1 MENISA
7 QITAMKV
14 AFVLIDNQSEILG
27 ISEEARSIFG
37 CGVGDSLFD
46 SSDLEFVNE
55 SFEMVAFKKQ
65 LEQAIVESGHG
76 QFELGITSV
85 SRTIS
90 WYRVELIPYSD
101 NYILYLEDINELVGA
116 RRLNQQLSQKDPHT
130 GLLYREAF
138 LKEIK
143 DLNLSGIVCC
153 VRICN
158 YQRINEIWGTAV
170 ANIVYMEMLARVQLE
185 WDYAICAKHSI
196 DSFYVFVDYSRDLD
210 LELLYSKLNEPFQ
223 FNGNHFYSN
232 VALGYYCER
241 DDDDLEK
248 SMNKAEIAIFDVLD
262 NRNRLVEFQE
272 EFAVHVEHQNKLEN
286 AFRHAVA
293 ADLLGR
299 DFYTCIQPVHDEI
312 TGKVAGGE
320 CLMRWELEG
329 TPVSP
334 VEFIPIAERL
344 GEIAE
349 LTKLSIKTIGTVL
362 NRLKEQDVDVNNYT
376 FAINISV
383 VEILDVDFI
392 DKLTQYLD
400 ESEINP
406 EQIKVE
412 LTETAFVENFT
423 YVNMV
428 LSQLQLRGFKVSID
442 DFGTGFS
449 SMSYLCRL
457 SFDEIKIDRSFVSG
471 VITNQRK
478 QMVFNALAS
487 LSQNLG
493 KAIVAEGVEEHSQ
506 LVYAKAKGVQFIQ
519 GYYYSKPLLPDE
531 FVNYLLS
538 HQEST

>member
-1 MENISA
+1 MKNISA

-14 AFVLIDNQSEILG
+14 AFVLIDEKCEILG
-27 ISEEARSIFG
+27 ISEEAKSIFG
-37 CGVGDSLFD
+37 GDVGHSLFCMP
-46 SSDLEFVNE
+46 DLEFVNE
-55 SFEMVAFKKQ
+55 RFESIGLYDQ
-65 LEQAIVESGHG
+65 LTEAIAETGYG
-76 QFELGITSV
+76 LFEVGITSE

-90 WYRVELIPYSD
+90 WYRVKLIPYRE
-101 NYILYLEDINELVGA
+101 NFILYLEDINELIGT
-116 RRLNQQLSQKDPHT
+116 RRLNVQLSERDPHT

-143 DLNLSGIVCC
+143 EADLNGIVCC

-185 WDYAICAKHSI
+185 WSYAICAKHSI
-196 DSFYVFVDYSRDLD
+196 DSFYVFVDYSQDLD
-210 LELLYSKLNEPFQ
+210 LELLYAKLNEPFE
-223 FNGNHFYSN
+223 FNKHHFYSN

-241 DDDDLEK
+241 DGDELEK
-248 SMNKAEIAIFDVLD
+248 SLNKAEIAIFDVLD
-262 NRNRLVEFQE
+262 NRNRLVEYQE
-272 EFAVHVEHQNKLEN
+272 EYAIQVEYQNKLEN
-286 AFRHAVA
+286 AFRHAIA
-293 ADLLGR
+293 ADLI
-299 DFYTCIQPVHDEI
+299 DKEFHVCIQPIHDEV

-320 CLMRWELEG
+320 CLMRWMLNGE
-329 TPVSP
+329 PVSP

-344 GEIAE
+344 GEITA
-349 LTKLSIKTIGTVL
+349 LTKLSLKTIA
-362 NRLKEQDVDVNNYT
+362 DVIQKLRGLGADVARYI

-383 VEILDVDFI
+383 VEILDVDFVE
-392 DKLTQYLD
+392 KLTQYID
-400 ESEINP
+400 DYGIQP

-412 LTETAFVENFT
+412 LTESAFVDNFT

-471 VITNQRK
+471 VITNKRK
-478 QMVFNALAS
+478 QTVFNALVS

-506 LVYAKAKGVQFIQ
+506 LVYAKAKGVQYIQ
-519 GYYYSKPLLPDE
+519 GYYYSKPLMPDE
-531 FVNYLLS
+531 FLNYLL
-538 HQEST
+538 HDQNLT

>member
-1 MENISA
+1 MKNISA

-14 AFVLIDNQSEILG
+14 AFVLIDKECQVMG

-37 CGVGDSLFD
+37 CDAKQSLFALP
-46 SSDLEFVNE
+46 DLEFVNE
-55 SFEMVAFKKQ
+55 SFENIALRDQ
-65 LEQAIVESGHG
+65 LEKAISETGHG
-76 QFELGITSV
+76 LFELGITSQT
-85 SRTIS
+85 RTIS
-90 WYRVELIPYSD
+90 WYRVKLIPYSEH
-101 NYILYLEDINELVGA
+101 YILYLEDINELIGA
-116 RRLNQQLSQKDPHT
+116 RRLNLQLSERDPHT

-138 LKEIK
+138 LKAIREA
-143 DLNLSGIVCC
+143 NLSGIVCC

-196 DSFYVFVDYSRDLD
+196 DSFYIFVDYSKDLD
-210 LELLYSKLNEPFQ
+210 LEQLYAKLNEPYT

-232 VALGYYCER
+232 VALGYYLER
-241 DDDDLEK
+241 DGDELEK
-248 SMNKAEIAIFDVLD
+248 SLNKAEIAIFDVLD
-262 NRNRLVEFQE
+262 NRNRLVEYQE
-272 EFAVHVEHQNKLEN
+272 EFAIQVEHQNKLEN
-286 AFRHAVA
+286 AFRHAIA
-293 ADLLGR
+293 ANLIDKE
-299 DFYTCIQPVHDEI
+299 FHVCIQPIHDET

-320 CLMRWELEG
+320 CLMRWVINGE
-329 TPVSP
+329 PVSP

-344 GEIAE
+344 GEIAA
-349 LTKLSIKTIGTVL
+349 LTKLSIRTIGEL
-362 NRLKEQDVDVNNYT
+362 LKKLRGLGADIERYI

-392 DKLTQYLD
+392 DKLCHYI
-400 ESEINP
+400 EEYEISP

-412 LTETAFVENFT
+412 LTESAFVDNFT

-428 LSQLQLRGFKVSID
+428 LSQLQLRGFRVSID

-471 VITNQRK
+471 VITNKRK
-478 QMVFNALAS
+478 QTVFNALVS

-506 LVYAKAKGVQFIQ
+506 LVYAKAKGVQYIQ
-519 GYYYSKPLLPDE
+519 GYYYSKPLMPDE
-531 FVNYLLS
+531 FLNYLL
-538 HQEST
+538 HDQQLT